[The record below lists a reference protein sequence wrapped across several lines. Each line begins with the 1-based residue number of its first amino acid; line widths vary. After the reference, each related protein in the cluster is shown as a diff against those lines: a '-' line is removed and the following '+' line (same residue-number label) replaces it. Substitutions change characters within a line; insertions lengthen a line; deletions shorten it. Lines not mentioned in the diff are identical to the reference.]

1 MAVSVELRRPLAC
14 WPARRS
20 LLGDTGHRLHRLPQ
34 DRAGR
39 VVQAR
44 SAVQFAGHLQRAFQS
59 AGRPRQAPERPH
71 LDASKKWASLIFPL
85 LERPPT
91 ATAGKAMPST
101 GRSAGRTH
109 SNLLTA
115 LMGTRMLQ
123 RRWRLPELRWREAE
137 IRQFRMP
144 KIAPLI
150 YDSVFYLFSRN
161 PKSGDVEGPYG
172 TGFIVGRQKEK
183 RGATHYYAVTNWH
196 LACEDGSSIL
206 RINTRAGG
214 VRFIETDPSE
224 WEFFAQS
231 DDLAVADIT
240 DTVDVNRDEISCIME
255 EMFVTSDI
263 IKEFDIRGGTDTFMC
278 GLFFLHPGEED
289 RNVPALR
296 FGNISILASEKGPV
310 EIEATGA
317 SCPSHLVDTRSRSGF
332 SGSPV
337 VAYRIAGSDLT
348 MIPTNWFRPQG
359 KQRMTVPYDQFVGL
373 LGVHCGQFWDEIEFR
388 KARKSEKAG
397 DPIKEGDSIEIQS
410 SMTIVVPAW
419 RITDLLDREIFE
431 VARRKRDVAHNAIR
445 ARRARPEPG
454 NTGY

>member
-1 MAVSVELRRPLAC
+1 MGQHARQRRAVARRVVLAVPPPDNHERRPVVRSRAGANIRPTHGVHPVRNHRCRRATELAGTATAREPDRGAMAVSVELRRPLAC

-278 GLFFLHPGEED
+278 G
-289 RNVPALR
+289 V
-296 FGNISILASEKGPV
+296 
-310 EIEATGA
+310 
-317 SCPSHLVDTRSRSGF
+317 
-332 SGSPV
+332 
-337 VAYRIAGSDLT
+337 
-348 MIPTNWFRPQG
+348 
-359 KQRMTVPYDQFVGL
+359 
-373 LGVHCGQFWDEIEFR
+373 
-388 KARKSEKAG
+388 
-397 DPIKEGDSIEIQS
+397 
-410 SMTIVVPAW
+410 
-419 RITDLLDREIFE
+419 
-431 VARRKRDVAHNAIR
+431 R
-445 ARRARPEPG
+445 A
-454 NTGY
+454 